1 MASPTIHEWH
11 CHTVSGDRWVVLK
24 DEYVHRCGT
33 GLVDQAAARERA
45 LRAEALRLEAE
56 AAIDPF
62 PGLD

>member
-1 MASPTIHEWH
+1 MASQTIHGWH
-11 CHTVSGDRWVVLK
+11 CHTVSGERWVHLK
-24 DEYVHRCGT
+24 ADYVHRCGT

-45 LRAEALRLEAE
+45 RLAEERRLEAE